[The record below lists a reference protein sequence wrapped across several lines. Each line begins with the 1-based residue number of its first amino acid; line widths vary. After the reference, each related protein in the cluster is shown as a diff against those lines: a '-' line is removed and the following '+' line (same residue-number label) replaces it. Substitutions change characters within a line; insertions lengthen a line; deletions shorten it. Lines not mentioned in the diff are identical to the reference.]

1 MFTIVNNKVYLIE
14 KEKMFPVNVSVE
26 NGIQKVGQAQ
36 DLPEGYSIYTL
47 QEIHIK
53 FNIKAERPYYFDK
66 EKYQAEMKEKEV
78 KEKAEEKEKIKEEL
92 RAEIEAEMKAKS
104 KDKQDTPTKAKN
116 DKAESKDKNDKI
128 VEEPKEESK

>member
-66 EKYQAEMKEKEV
+66 EKYQAEMKEKE
-78 KEKAEEKEKIKEEL
+78 EKEKIKEEL